1 MRFWIARRWML
12 LVAAV
17 WLLPAGVGRAETTP
31 TRGVADS
38 RIRTAAYD
46 SNEVYRLQ
54 GYVGY
59 EIDLQFEQG
68 ESFVGIG
75 AGDIDALSFVSQDNH
90 LFIKPKAARVNT
102 NLTVLTTRRPYQ
114 FAYSAAPARPDS
126 TDSEIMF
133 VVRFS
138 YPPSSGD
145 VIADGVN
152 RMLQQS
158 GTERPGN
165 NNYWYCG
172 SPSIQPTS
180 AADDGIHTRLRFAA
194 KAEQPAIFVK
204 NDDGSESL
212 LNFSM
217 EGGDVVIHRVVR
229 QLIIRRGRLT
239 GLIVNKGFS
248 GSGERLESGT
258 VSPSVQRVGEGR
270 RP

>member
-1 MRFWIARRWML
+1 MKVQL
-12 LVAAV
+12 LAAAII
-17 WLLPAGVGRAETTP
+17 LLHPRPASSETTP
-31 TRGVADS
+31 TRGAADI
-38 RIRTAAYD
+38 RIRTAVYD
-46 SNEVYRLQ
+46 ANEVYRLQ

-59 EIDLQFEQG
+59 EIDLQFESG

-90 LFIKPKAARVNT
+90 LFIKPKATRVNT

-114 FAYSAAPARPDS
+114 FSYAASPLR
-126 TDSEIMF
+126 TDAADPEIMF

-138 YPPSSGD
+138 YPPNNSD

-158 GTERPGN
+158 GTERVRN
-165 NNYWYCG
+165 FDYWYCG
-172 SPSIQPTS
+172 GSTIQPIAVS
-180 AADDGIHTRLRFAA
+180 DDGIHTKLRFAA
-194 KAEQPAIFVK
+194 NAEQPAIFVQ

-212 LNFSM
+212 LNFNV
-217 EGGDVVIHRVVR
+217 EAGDVVVHRVVR
-229 QLIIRRGRLT
+229 QLVIRRGRLT
-239 GLIVNKGFS
+239 GLIVNKGFT

-258 VSPSVQRVGEGR
+258 VSSKVERIGEGH